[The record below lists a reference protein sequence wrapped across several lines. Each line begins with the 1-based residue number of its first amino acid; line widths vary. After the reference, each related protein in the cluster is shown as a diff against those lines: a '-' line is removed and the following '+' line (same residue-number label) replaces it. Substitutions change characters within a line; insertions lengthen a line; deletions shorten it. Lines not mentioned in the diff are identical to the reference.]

1 MSRAMINPPFR
12 AAVAALALAAG
23 VAGGLAAAPAFA
35 QARPDPA
42 AAAAEAATAVTKKLL
57 DDLATVARSDAPKA
71 QRDAKVREIVV
82 ARLATARIGRFL
94 LGSYRT
100 KATPEQ
106 VARYDALIPTYIADE
121 FSNRID
127 DLALQNPQVGAT
139 NLISP
144 SEARVRTSFK
154 RKRDGSIVNVDWRVV
169 QDSGQWRLY
178 DVYVNGVSRLVI
190 RRQEFSSV
198 IDRQGFDA
206 LLKLIAARAT

>member
-1 MSRAMINPPFR
+1 MTQRPLLAL
-12 AAVAALALAAG
+12 VAALALG
-23 VAGGLAAAPAFA
+23 FSPAAPALA

-42 AAAAEAATAVTKKLL
+42 AVPSEAATAFVRKLI
-57 DDLATVARSDAPKA
+57 DDLATVARSNAPQA
-71 QRDAKVREIVV
+71 QRDAKVRAIVV
-82 ARLATARIGRFL
+82 ERIATARIGRFL

-100 KATPEQ
+100 KASPEQ
-106 VARYDALIPTYIADE
+106 VARYDQLIPTYIADE

-144 SEARVRTSFK
+144 TEARVRTSFK
-154 RKRDGSIVNVDWRVV
+154 RKRDGSIVQVDWRVV
-169 QDSGQWRLY
+169 QEAGQWRLY

-190 RRQEFSSV
+190 RRQEFSAV

>member
-1 MSRAMINPPFR
+1 MIRRPLL
-12 AAVAALALAAG
+12 AVIAALAL
-23 VAGGLAAAPAFA
+23 GLGSAAPALA

-42 AAAAEAATAVTKKLL
+42 AAPSEAATGFVRKLI
-57 DDLATVARSDAPKA
+57 DDLATVARSSAPQA
-71 QRDAKVREIVV
+71 QRDTKVRAIVV
-82 ARLATARIGRFL
+82 ERLATARIGRFL
-94 LGSYRT
+94 LGSYRA

-106 VARYDALIPTYIADE
+106 VARYGQLIPTYIADE

-139 NLISP
+139 TLISP
-144 SEARVRTSFK
+144 TEARVRTSFK
-154 RKRDGSIVNVDWRVV
+154 RKRDGSIVQVDWRVV
-169 QDSGQWRLY
+169 QEAGQWRLY

-190 RRQEFSSV
+190 RRQEFSAV

>member
-1 MSRAMINPPFR
+1 MSRAMNRPL
-12 AAVAALALAAG
+12 LALAIG
-23 VAGGLAAAPAFA
+23 LSTGLAGSLAPPAAWA
-35 QARPDPA
+35 QARPDTA
-42 AAAAEAATAVTKKLL
+42 AAPAEAATAFTVKLL
-57 DDLATVARSDAPKA
+57 DDLAKVARSDAPKA
-71 QRDAKVREIVV
+71 QRDAKVREIVA

-94 LGSYRT
+94 LGSYRA
-100 KATPEQ
+100 KASPEQ
-106 VARYDALIPTYIADE
+106 AARYDALIPTYIADE

-139 NLISP
+139 VLISP

-169 QDSGQWRLY
+169 QEAGQWRLY

-190 RRQEFSSV
+190 RRQEFSAV